1 MAKTL
6 RKKHTKRNIRKNKKS
21 IKRRR
26 INKNIYNGGFKDWF
40 KRLNGQKRTTAD
52 PILTTA
58 DPILTQEEELMGFKL
73 NEGENSEFIEREG
86 EIPVRYYEVFG
97 MGCSDSLETNSKD
110 KRFCE
115 PGNGKNSEKC
125 SNAASIYENSRI
137 KMVKTDIAEKIGL
150 MEENIQVICNN
161 LDSAFSNIAAL
172 WIKSRV
178 PFIQSFYN
186 MPVDNNAS
194 YKNMKF
200 SVISDIEKG
209 KRVFIKGHSFGGAIV
224 NRLAI
229 SLQNYARSNPDS
241 DFTRNLS
248 KLFILAVASIYVAP
262 YHLINKIP
270 IYNAMNTGDVA
281 IKVNG
286 YHVPIDKLTKI
297 TTSDGTYYGNYYYQ
311 SEENHSLIWIHN
323 TAKYQNYLN
332 TVESKLNPPSVLSKL
347 VGSGIEW
354 KTHGDYTVGNTYLE
368 QIKKQSQVTSD
379 SINVDSI
386 KEALFPGLRQ
396 LV

>member
-6 RKKHTKRNIRKNKKS
+6 RKRNTKRNSRKNRKSIRRRRVNKKS
-21 IKRRR
+21 
-26 INKNIYNGGFKDWF
+26 YGGLGIF
-40 KRLNGQKRTTAD
+40 GQSPSKRTLD
-52 PILTTA
+52 DKSI
-58 DPILTQEEELMGFKL
+58 GFY
-73 NEGENSEFIEREG
+73 EREG
-86 EIPVRYYEVFG
+86 EIPVRYYEVIG
-97 MGCSDSLETNSKD
+97 MGCSLTLETNAED
-110 KRFCE
+110 KRFCTLHY
-115 PGNGKNSEKC
+115 GNENCEST
-125 SNAASIYENSRI
+125 ASIYDNSRI
-137 KMVKTDIAEKIGL
+137 KKVKNGIANKIGL
-150 MEENIQVICNN
+150 MEENIQVVCNN

-178 PFIQSFYN
+178 PFIQNFYN
-186 MPVDNNAS
+186 MPVDSNQN

-200 SVISDIEKG
+200 SVIDDITKG

-229 SLQNYARSNPDS
+229 SLQNYAHSNPDS

-286 YHVPIDKLTKI
+286 YRVPIKKLTEL
-297 TTSDGTYYGNYYYQ
+297 TTSDGTYYYQ
-311 SEENHSLIWIHN
+311 SEENPSLIWIHN
-323 TAKYQNYLN
+323 RVKYQDYLN
-332 TVESKLNPPSVLSKL
+332 TVESKENPQSALSSL

-354 KTHGDYTVGNTYLE
+354 KTHGDYNVGDIYLG